1 MDLEKSKPLSE
12 NVTNSLESCFF
23 NIETHS
29 LKVDTYFENYESA
42 FEGLPKT
49 NLVVV
54 EVGVLDGGSLRMWQG
69 FFGPTSRIVGIEKNT
84 KAEELRSLGFEI
96 FIADQES
103 KEDLQKVFEEIG
115 PIDVFIDDGG
125 HTAKGQII
133 SSLVAAKYVKAGGV
147 IIVEDT
153 HTSFASDFGMP
164 HKYSFANWVHQVADL
179 MDQAYL
185 VNKGHQVQRSYKKYP
200 KEIIEFVTHIH
211 EIRKFRSMTIF
222 KVRHNSISPK
232 TVDNMKG
239 TTEFTDSRWNAD
251 SHLLRILLKVQ
262 NFAEWRYSS
271 FGNTNSKFRF
281 LNWLTKPTLAI
292 GIRTFFKPILFT
304 SKTLRRSIRRG
315 KLNDLSRFFKI
326 N

>member
-42 FEGLPKT
+42 FEGLQKS

-103 KEDLQKVFEEIG
+103 KEDLRKVFEEIG

-133 SSLVAAKYVKAGGV
+133 SSLVAAKYVKDGGV

-153 HTSFASDFGMP
+153 HSSFASDFGMP

-185 VNKGHQVQRSYKKYP
+185 VNKGHQDQKYYKKYSH
-200 KEIIEFVTHIH
+200 EIIEFVSHIH

-222 KVRHNSISPK
+222 RVRHNSISPK

-251 SHLLRILLKVQ
+251 SHLMRILLKIQ

-271 FGNTNSKFRF
+271 FGNTNSKFQF
-281 LNWLTKPTLAI
+281 LNALTNPTLALA
-292 GIRTFFKPILFT
+292 IRSFLKPIFLT
-304 SKTLRRSIRRG
+304 CKTLRGSLRKCDHN
-315 KLNDLSRFFKI
+315 KLSKFFEVK
-326 N
+326 

>member
-42 FEGLPKT
+42 FEGLQKS

-69 FFGPTSRIVGIEKNT
+69 FFGPASRIVGIEKNP
-84 KAEELRSLGFEI
+84 KAKELRSLGFEI

-103 KEDLQKVFEEIG
+103 IEDLRKVLEEIG

-133 SSLVAAKYVKAGGV
+133 SSLVAAKYVKDGGV

-153 HTSFASDFGMP
+153 HSSFASDFGMP

-185 VNKGHQVQRSYKKYP
+185 VNKGHEIQKTYKKYP
-200 KEIIEFVTHIH
+200 NEIIEFVSHIH

-222 KVRHNSISPK
+222 RVRHNSISPK

-239 TTEFTDSRWNAD
+239 STEFTDSRWNAD
-251 SHLLRILLKVQ
+251 SRLMRNLLKVQ

-281 LNWLTKPTLAI
+281 LNVLTSPTLALA
-292 GIRTFFKPILFT
+292 IRTLFKPILFT
-304 SKTLRRSIRRG
+304 SKILRRSIRRG
-315 KLNDLSRFFKI
+315 KLNDLSRFFK
-326 N
+326 